1 LGLEQTQA
9 QIAKEEEH
17 LMLVMEDYLRR
28 LIVKPRQSVVLLL
41 KAMENMIQWKSLKA
55 LAEAATV
62 ATIRVKVDQVVAT
75 STFRP
80 II

>member
-1 LGLEQTQA
+1 LGLEQIQA

-55 LAEAATV
+55 PAEAA
-62 ATIRVKVDQVVAT
+62 IRVKADQVVAT

>member
-1 LGLEQTQA
+1 LGLEQIQA

-28 LIVKPRQSVVLLL
+28 LIVKSRQSVVLLL

-55 LAEAATV
+55 LAEEATV